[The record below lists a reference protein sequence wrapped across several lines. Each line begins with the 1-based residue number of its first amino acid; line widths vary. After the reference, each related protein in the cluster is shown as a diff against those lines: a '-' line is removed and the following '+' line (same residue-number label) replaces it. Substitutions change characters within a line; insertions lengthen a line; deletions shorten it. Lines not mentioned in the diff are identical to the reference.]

1 MGELLRT
8 ATLLA
13 AVITTG
19 LLAGL
24 FYAFSIAVMPGLRR
38 GEDRSFVDAMSRIN
52 VAIVNP
58 MFLLSF
64 VGAPLLIVLTGV
76 LHLGEGAVLAWIVTA
91 FVLALATLV
100 VTGRVS
106 IPLNNALDSAGKPE
120 RAADLAA
127 VRSAFET
134 RWVRWNHL
142 RTATSTGAFVCL
154 ACALVT
160 V

>member
-1 MGELLRT
+1 MNEFLRT
-8 ATLLA
+8 ATLVA
-13 AVITTG
+13 ATISAG

-38 GEDRSFVDAMSRIN
+38 SADRSFVDAMSRIN

-58 MFLLSF
+58 WFLLSF
-64 VGAPLLIVLTGV
+64 VGAPLLTVLTGV
-76 LHLGEGAVLAWIVTA
+76 LHLDKGAALAWIVAA
-91 FVLALATLV
+91 FVLALATLA
-100 VTGRVS
+100 VTGWVN
-106 IPLNNALDSAGKPE
+106 IPLNNALGSAGPPA
-120 RAADLAA
+120 RISDPAA

-142 RTATSTGAFVCL
+142 RTLTSTGAFVCL